1 MMVGPQAGLLMSRG
15 TRQLTTYR
23 VHAYIVNEDGT
34 LQNASVL
41 MLAKVPVEYYNHKI
55 PCDYKIVWLTGW
67 KHTKTVSFEDGR
79 ILVPFRYLSKEIQ
92 DESICS

>member
-1 MMVGPQAGLLMSRG
+1 MMVGPQVGLLMS
-15 TRQLTTYR
+15 R

-41 MLAKVPVEYYNHKI
+41 MLAKVPVDQYEHTI

-67 KHTKTVSFEDGR
+67 KHTKTVAFDGGR

-92 DESICS
+92 NESIRN